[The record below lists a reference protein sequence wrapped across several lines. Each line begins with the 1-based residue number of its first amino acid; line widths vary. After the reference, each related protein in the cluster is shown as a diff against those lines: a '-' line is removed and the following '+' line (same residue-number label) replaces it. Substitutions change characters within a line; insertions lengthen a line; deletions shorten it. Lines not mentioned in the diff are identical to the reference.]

1 MKILFFG
8 QLSDITGEATKIVA
22 NSSDI
27 NSLQESLYN
36 EFPTLKNATFR
47 VAVNNKIVNEN
58 LVLTDTDEIAF
69 LPPFAGG

>member
-8 QLSDITGEATKIVA
+8 QLSDITGETIKIVA

-58 LVLTDTDEIAF
+58 VVLKDTDEIAF